1 MIGTKLNNEGHFNLW
16 LLSHK
21 DVMRLPHLAPPESY
35 PVWLVQTFA
44 EFTDGQCV
52 VGVIYLYPMD
62 LREMLGSL
70 EPDKTIE
77 TCPLCNCKKCQCD
90 VATEQIEFEPVR
102 LRAIDACI
110 ECLQYNGHTPGCKYY
125 RVTDGK

>member
-1 MIGTKLNNEGHFNLW
+1 MIGTPLKDDMDFNLW

-35 PVWLVQTFA
+35 PVWLVPTFA
-44 EFTDGQCV
+44 EFTDGQRV

-70 EPDKTIE
+70 EE
-77 TCPLCNCKKCQCD
+77 
-90 VATEQIEFEPVR
+90 EPVKR
-102 LRAIDACI
+102 KASEYCTTCGA
-110 ECLQYNGHTPGCKYY
+110 YKGHTVGCELFG
-125 RVTDGK
+125 VTE